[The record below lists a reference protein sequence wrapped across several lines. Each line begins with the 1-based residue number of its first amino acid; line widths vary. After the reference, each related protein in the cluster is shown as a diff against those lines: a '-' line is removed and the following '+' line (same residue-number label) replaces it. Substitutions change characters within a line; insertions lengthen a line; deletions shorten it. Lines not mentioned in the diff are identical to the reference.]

1 MGRDRITPG
10 WRLPRCSRTL
20 DRAPLGSEDGVWER
34 SAAPR
39 DLTWGATLGGAAWAV
54 PCTDPPDHLWGPP
67 NTDHPRS
74 PQHRPSD
81 GVPQHRPS
89 WTIHGV
95 PPNIPA
101 LAAALG
107 CSRAQWGWS
116 HPLAP
121 TSISSTTTLG

>member
-1 MGRDRITPG
+1 MEFGNVRLHPGTSPGEQPSEGLHGLCHALTPQTI
-10 WRLPRCSRTL
+10 C
-20 DRAPLGSEDGVWER
+20 GV
-34 SAAPR
+34 PPIQ
-39 DLTWGATLGGAAWAV
+39 TI
-54 PCTDPPDHLWGPP
+54 PDHCG
-67 NTDHPRS
+67 S